1 MWEPPF
7 HSPKIHSWLSWEGGR
22 EPSHKEAGNSS
33 VCPQD
38 GLTRVTR
45 VPWGHTH
52 AQQGTFLW
60 FSSLPPHKDLTFGQ
74 KSQQRQSS
82 QTKQLWSSRAETAE
96 GTFRTGRPESQ
107 SALHSFSATNARRI
121 GGQQVSRG
129 PGDLVLTRSASQ
141 LVWAAAQ
148 TFLRGVGQ
156 GWSSGGAGQKGLLLV
171 RPAKDHLTSAS
182 LKSQAA
188 DGRTRH
194 DPHTAGRP
202 SPAPDPAPSAAALP
216 GVRLARTLTS
226 SISKSRMLGG

>member
-1 MWEPPF
+1 M
-7 HSPKIHSWLSWEGGR
+7 
-22 EPSHKEAGNSS
+22 
-33 VCPQD
+33 
-38 GLTRVTR
+38 TRVT
-45 VPWGHTH
+45 WGHTH

-60 FSSLPPHKDLTFGQ
+60 FSSLPPNKDQTFGQ

-82 QTKQLWSSRAETAE
+82 QIKELWSSRAKTAE

-129 PGDLVLTRSASQ
+129 PGDLVLTWPAPQ

-148 TFLRGVGQ
+148 TFLCGVGQ
-156 GWSSGGAGQKGLLLV
+156 GWGSGGTGQKGLLV
-171 RPAKDHLTSAS
+171 RPANAHLTSAS
-182 LKSQAA
+182 LKSHAA

-216 GVRLARTLTS
+216 GARLARTLTS
-226 SISKSRMLGG
+226 SMSKSRMLGG